1 MKLLTILL
9 LTTVSLLTSC
19 KKEQEEFGSKISL
32 RSLSYT
38 SVEIS
43 ATCFLTGTEG
53 LFERG
58 LKFSQSPKSE
68 SHYFDYNE
76 TTINGG
82 QGNGSIVDTFANLT
96 PNTTYYCHPYA
107 YRSGHLYRG
116 EEISFTPNL
125 IYNGALQIG
134 DTGPANG
141 MIFYADGLGGGKEVI
156 YLSSWTGAWGCDWV
170 DIPGTLTDFGSG
182 AANGTIIDSYCG
194 SINAASN
201 VVANTT
207 YNTYTDWYLPS
218 KDELDSIY
226 TNAYLPGYLN
236 VPAQMYHTSSQINIQ
251 QAWAID
257 FADGTALG
265 FDKAMAPGP
274 SIIMVRDF

>member
-53 LFERG
+53 SFERG

-82 QGNGSIVDTFANLT
+82 QGNGLIVDTLANLT

-125 IYNGALQIG
+125 IYTGDIEIG
-134 DTGPANG
+134 EIGPSDG
-141 MIFYADGLGGGKEVI
+141 LIFYVDGQGGGKEAV
-156 YLSSWTGAWGCDWV
+156 YLSSWTGIWSCDWV
-170 DIPGTLTDFGSG
+170 NIPGTYTDFGSG
-182 AANGTIIDSYCG
+182 ASNTAAIDSHCG
-194 SINAASN
+194 SINAAAN
-201 VVANTT
+201 VVANIT

-226 TNAYLPGYLN
+226 TNAYVPGYLN
-236 VPAQMYHTSSQINIQ
+236 VPAQMYHTSSPINMQ
-251 QAWAID
+251 QTWAID
-257 FADGTALG
+257 FVDGMASG
-265 FDKAMAPGP
+265 IDKVMSPGP